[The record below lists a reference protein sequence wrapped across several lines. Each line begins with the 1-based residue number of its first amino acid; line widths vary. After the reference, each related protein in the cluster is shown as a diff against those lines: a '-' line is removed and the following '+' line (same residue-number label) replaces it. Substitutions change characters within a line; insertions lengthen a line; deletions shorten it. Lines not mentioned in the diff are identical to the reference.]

1 MFYKQKEEFMTTID
15 RPPLNN
21 LVVTALQIV
30 LATDPVTDGYLT
42 RPDVEPLIE
51 MNQEGVYT
59 ITLRNQG
66 KYGEFD
72 LPYIQSQ
79 VIYQCNNLVAVLVAY
94 HDTEAY
100 GRKSDRRVSKGQF
113 WRFYLEIEEGIWS
126 RVNWQQLNNV
136 NQASIHS
143 AWVAWRVCESEW
155 MKEPGK
161 LRGDRTPAS
170 KVTFTTYK
178 VVEVRDGRY
187 YSLFK
192 PDEEYILGQEKKQ
205 AAKPKHQGGYFSYPD
220 IERAEKL
227 ARSQGWMRK
236 QTFALL
242 ECEIRGRIIH
252 YGERKWAS
260 TYLLPIREL
269 ARYP

>member
-1 MFYKQKEEFMTTID
+1 MTTID
-15 RPPLNN
+15 RPPLSD

-42 RPDVEPLIE
+42 RSDVEPLVE

-72 LPYIQSQ
+72 IPYIQSQ
-79 VIYQCNNLVAVLVAY
+79 VIYQCNNLVAILVAY
-94 HDTEAY
+94 HGTEAY
-100 GRKSDRRVSKGQF
+100 GRKGDKRVSKGQF
-113 WRFYLEIEEGIWS
+113 WRFYLEIEEGVWS
-126 RVNWQQLNNV
+126 RVNWQQLNEV
-136 NQASIHS
+136 NQASIHA
-143 AWVAWRVCESEW
+143 AWFGCGLEW
-155 MKEPGK
+155 VKEPGK
-161 LRGDRTPAS
+161 LHGDRKPAS

-178 VVEVRDGRY
+178 VVEVRDDRY

-205 AAKPKHQGGYFSYPD
+205 AAKPKHKGGYFSFPD
-220 IERAEKL
+220 IERAEKM
-227 ARSQGWMRK
+227 ARGQGWMER
-236 QTFALL
+236 QTYALL
-242 ECEIRGRIIH
+242 ECEIRGRVIR
-252 YGERKWAS
+252 YDDRKWAS
-260 TYLLPIREL
+260 TYLKPIREL